1 MTTYMIHIPLD
12 MRAFNRWAGQR
23 GLIRQGVFDEG
34 YALHIL
40 LTGMFGPAVL
50 RPFRLFA
57 SERRRNASLYAYTD
71 ADETALQSTAN
82 LVATPDCLDALNPKR
97 IRSKLMHTEFT
108 AGQRLGFDLRIRPVR
123 RLQTEIHDQK
133 SGKTIGKGAE
143 IDAFLV
149 HVIRHFPDGWAD
161 EAANARAA
169 GETREMVYTEWLAER
184 FDGVAVIEKETCR
197 IAAFKRSRSLR
208 GDGFSPE
215 GPDVTFHGVL
225 TIANPHGFALRIRN
239 GIGRHKAYGYGM
251 LLLRA
256 PGTAVAYQ

>member
-12 MRAFNRWAGQR
+12 MRTFNRWAGQR
-23 GLIRQGVFDEG
+23 GLIRRGVFDEG

-40 LTGMFGPAVL
+40 LTGMFGPGVL

-71 ADETALQSTAN
+71 ADQTALQSTAN
-82 LVATPDCLDALNPKR
+82 LVATPDCLDALDPNR
-97 IRSKLMHTEFT
+97 IRSKEMHTEFT
-108 AGQRLGFDLRIRPVR
+108 AGQRLGFDLRVRPVR
-123 RLQTEIHDQK
+123 RLRTAIHDQK
-133 SGKTIGKGAE
+133 SGKTIAKGAE

-149 HVIRHFPDGWAD
+149 HALRHFPDGWTD
-161 EAANARAA
+161 EAVNAQAA
-169 GETREMVYTEWLAER
+169 GETREKIYTEWLAER
-184 FDGVAVIEKETCR
+184 FDGAAMIEKEACR

-215 GPDVTFHGVL
+215 GPDVIFHGVL
-225 TIANPHGFALRIRN
+225 TVTNPDEFAVCIRN

-251 LLLRA
+251 LLLRP
-256 PGTAVAYQ
+256 PGKPVAY

>member
-23 GLIRQGVFDEG
+23 GLIQRGIFDEG
-34 YALHIL
+34 YALHVL
-40 LTGMFGPAVL
+40 LTGMFGPGVL

-71 ADETALQSTAN
+71 ADQTSLQSTAN
-82 LVATPDCLDALNPKR
+82 LVATPDCLDALDPDT
-97 IRSKLMHTEFT
+97 IRSKEIHTEFT
-108 AGQRLGFDLRIRPVR
+108 AGQRLGFDLRVRPVR
-123 RLQTEIHDQK
+123 RLRTAIHDQK
-133 SGKTIGKGAE
+133 SGKTIAKGAE

-149 HVIRHFPDGWAD
+149 HALRHFPGGWAD
-161 EAANARAA
+161 EAVNAQAA
-169 GETREMVYTEWLAER
+169 GETRAKIYTEWLAER
-184 FDGVAVIEKETCR
+184 FNGAAVIEKKARR

-215 GPDVTFHGVL
+215 GPDVVFHGVL
-225 TIANPHGFALRIRN
+225 TVTNPDEFSACIRN

-251 LLLRA
+251 LLLRP
-256 PGTAVAYQ
+256 PGTKTAS

>member
-23 GLIRQGVFDEG
+23 GLIRRGVFDEG

-40 LTGMFGPAVL
+40 LTGMFGPGVL

-71 ADETALQSTAN
+71 ADQTALQSTAN
-82 LVATPDCLDALNPKR
+82 LVATPDCLDALDPQK
-97 IRSKLMHTEFT
+97 IRSKEMHTEFT
-108 AGQRLGFDLRIRPVR
+108 DGQRLGFDLRVRPVR
-123 RLQTEIHDQK
+123 RLRTAIHDQK
-133 SGKTIGKGAE
+133 SGKTIAKGAE

-149 HVIRHFPDGWAD
+149 HALRHFPDGWAD
-161 EAANARAA
+161 EAVNAQAA
-169 GETREMVYTEWLAER
+169 GETREKIYTEWLAER
-184 FDGVAVIEKETCR
+184 FDGAAVIEKEACR

-215 GPDVTFHGVL
+215 GPDVIFHGVL
-225 TIANPHGFALRIRN
+225 TVTNPDEFAVRIRN

-251 LLLRA
+251 LLLRP
-256 PGTAVAYQ
+256 PGTTIAS

>member
-1 MTTYMIHIPLD
+1 MTTYMIHVPLD

-23 GLIRQGVFDEG
+23 GLIRRGVFDEG

-40 LTGMFGPAVL
+40 LTGMFGPGVL

-71 ADETALQSTAN
+71 ADQAALQSMAN
-82 LVATPDCLDALNPKR
+82 LVATPDCLDALDPKK
-97 IRSKLMHTEFT
+97 IRSKEMHTEFT
-108 AGQRLGFDLRIRPVR
+108 AGQRLGFDLRVRPVR
-123 RLQTEIHDQK
+123 RLRTEIHDQK

-149 HVIRHFPDGWAD
+149 HVFRHFPDGGAD
-161 EAANARAA
+161 EAVNARSA
-169 GETREMVYTEWLAER
+169 GQTREKIYTEWLAER
-184 FDGVAVIEKETCR
+184 FDGVAEIEKEACR
-197 IAAFKRSRSLR
+197 VAAFKRSRSLR

-225 TIANPHGFALRIRN
+225 TVTHPNEFAVRIRN

-251 LLLRA
+251 LLLRP
-256 PGTAVAYQ
+256 PGKTVAYQ